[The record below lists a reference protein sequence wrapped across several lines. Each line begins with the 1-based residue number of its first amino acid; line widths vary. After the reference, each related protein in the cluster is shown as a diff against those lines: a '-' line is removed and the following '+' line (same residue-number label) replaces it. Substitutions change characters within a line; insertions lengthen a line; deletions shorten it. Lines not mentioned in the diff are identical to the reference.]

1 MINNNFN
8 SSLLFSYI
16 GKQQRGTAEAGI
28 FKLPITVETGKLGSK
43 INPAG
48 FVLNLHHLLWHQ

>member
-16 GKQQRGTAEAGI
+16 GKQRKFTAEAGI

-43 INPAG
+43 INAAG
-48 FVLNLHHLLWHQ
+48 VY